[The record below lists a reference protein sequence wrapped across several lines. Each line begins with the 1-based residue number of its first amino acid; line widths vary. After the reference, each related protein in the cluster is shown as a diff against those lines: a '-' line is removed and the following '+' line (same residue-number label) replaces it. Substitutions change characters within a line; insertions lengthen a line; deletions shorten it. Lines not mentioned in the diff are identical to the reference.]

1 MWFLD
6 RLVMPASSEQITLL
20 RYLLALTSIIFDSY
34 CSVALI
40 LSSISMYFHLLG
52 RRRENALYLRFS
64 GDLIDLAAPRSSVIV
79 TFGGVPLIAIS
90 LFYTQLLN
98 AANTTVSALM
108 TASTILFLAGFG
120 LISIYKYALH
130 LSRALLAFRK
140 FAGSQQSALEQNLT
154 VDINN
159 LEKSTYRLWKRAGS
173 SGVMLLW
180 IAVYIYAGARLL
192 AVDPGRWGVAD
203 SLFAVLFSPSTVWG
217 FISFVS
223 AAFVVASGAIL
234 FFFFVW
240 EGGVSHLDAEY
251 SGFVRRFS
259 LVMGLIFVALQPALI
274 FIDLWLL
281 PEQGL
286 SNSAFALSALAL
298 FIAFL
303 IFQFFYLMFK
313 DGSLNFNVYIFVG
326 VLLLVSLGVIKDGIA
341 FRTASRAHDQLL
353 SARYVEMV
361 KALTPGSTAVVVSGE
376 EIYNTRCSACHRFD
390 RKLVGPPYN
399 EVLPQFIGRMDALE
413 DFIMN
418 PRPVLPGYPPM
429 PNQGLKPAEV
439 RAVAKYIMDVY
450 LSTRKEA
457 VKDTTKA
464 SS

>member
-6 RLVMPASSEQITLL
+6 RLVIPASNEHITLL
-20 RYLLALTSIIFDSY
+20 RYLLTLTSIIFNSY

-52 RRRENALYLRFS
+52 RRRENTLYLRFS
-64 GDLIDLAAPRSSVIV
+64 RDLIGLAAPSTSVVV
-79 TFGGVPLIAIS
+79 TFAGVPLITLS
-90 LFYTQLLN
+90 LLYTQLLN
-98 AANTTVSALM
+98 AANTTVPALV

-120 LISIYKYALH
+120 FISIYKYTFH

-140 FAGSQQSALEQNLT
+140 FAESQESALEQDLR
-154 VDINN
+154 VGINS
-159 LEKSTYRLWKRAGS
+159 LERSTYRLWRRAGF

-180 IAVYIYAGARLL
+180 IAAYIYVGALLL
-192 AVDPGRWGVAD
+192 AVDTRRWGVAD
-203 SLFAVLFSPSTVWG
+203 SLFAVLFSPSTLWG
-217 FISFVS
+217 FITFVS
-223 AAFVVASGAIL
+223 AAFVVSSGAIL

-240 EGGVSHLDAEY
+240 EGGISHLDAEY
-251 SGFVRRFS
+251 SGFVRRFT
-259 LVMGLIFVALQPALI
+259 LIMGLIFVALQPVLI

-281 PEQGL
+281 PGHAL
-286 SNSAFALSALAL
+286 SNGVFALSALAL

-303 IFQFFYLMFK
+303 LFQLFYLMFK
-313 DGSLNFNVYIFVG
+313 DGGLNLNAYIFVG
-326 VLLLVSLGVIKDGIA
+326 VLLLVFLGAMKDGIA
-341 FRTASRAHDQLL
+341 FRTATRAHDQLL

-361 KALTPGSTAVVVSGE
+361 KALTPGSSAVVVSGE